1 MAYQEPKPRSI
12 RLDDDVYEALQ
23 KLPESPNKFLRKVL
37 SADGVFDVP
46 AVPARASITESDT
59 GTPEQERRIR
69 EHVKSGGTVSRYA
82 DSGKVEFRG
91 IRPKGDS
98 KR

>member
-23 KLPESPNKFLRKVL
+23 KLPESPNKFLRRML
-37 SADGVFDVP
+37 SANGVFES
-46 AVPARASITESDT
+46 ARFPLPGGKLGGGKSLTLSSVSEHPGQTMTVESKSS
-59 GTPEQERRIR
+59 RR
-69 EHVKSGGTVSRYA
+69 EL
-82 DSGKVEFRG
+82 
-91 IRPKGDS
+91 RPKGDS